1 MKHKIKN
8 RNIISKDLSYTDA
21 YKTTKVRQ
29 VASKKVELFPAPWH
43 DDTGNVEMCMY
54 QWTICKGHLRLI
66 FLKSTKRDLSCKYV
80 WHSQN
85 TAVLWATI
93 KLFICYHVTP
103 IRRASPYPHHTWG
116 YAKQLYV
123 CSALWIA
130 TSTQCDNKN
139 AKYTCIRGH
148 VNSPERYA
156 FFAIILL
163 LTSNNSC
170 TICL

>member
-21 YKTTKVRQ
+21 YKPTKVRQ
-29 VASKKVELFPAPWH
+29 MASKKVELFPAPWH

-66 FLKSTKRDLSCKYV
+66 VLKSTKRDLSCKYV
-80 WHSQN
+80 WYSQN
-85 TAVLWATI
+85 TAVLWSMI

-103 IRRASPYPHHTWG
+103 IKRASPYPHHTWR

-123 CSALWIA
+123 CLALGIA

-139 AKYTCIRGH
+139 VKYTCIRGH
-148 VNSPERYA
+148 VNLLERYA
-156 FFAIILL
+156 FFAIIIL